1 MALRNYQT
9 AISLG
14 TLYEIKLSDKSGLG
28 EGLAPRIS
36 VKGGTVSVYFSDSAT
51 QPATLSDMNLDKA
64 LTKSDFFNAVPVY
77 MAVVQDG
84 GTVSE
89 VILSSIQIVQNLG
102 AIA

>member
-14 TLYEIKLSDKSGLG
+14 TLYEIKLSAASGLG

-51 QPATLSDMNLDKA
+51 QPATLAEMSLDKA
-64 LTKSDFFNAVPVY
+64 LAKSEFFNAIPVY

-89 VILSSIQIVQNLG
+89 VILSSIQIIENLG